1 MKHIEFDF
9 SLRIFCEMRMKRFIS
24 RCQIMLLYVQRKFSE
39 NSELL
44 IMPEKHSDF
53 KSLLYFIQKAR
64 QILCSLKIWGNYSR
78 NENFYDYYQITIKS
92 GVKKEIMSTRRTFLI
107 YFSSFILINNGK
119 LKCQKVLKATFM
131 KIPLF

>member
-1 MKHIEFDF
+1 MTKMKHIEFDF

-44 IMPEKHSDF
+44 IIPEKHSDF

-78 NENFYDYYQITIKS
+78 NENFYDYYQ
-92 GVKKEIMSTRRTFLI
+92 KKVFKWLEYHKTNYDKKRS
-107 YFSSFILINNGK
+107 
-119 LKCQKVLKATFM
+119 
-131 KIPLF
+131 